1 MPRTTAKKTIKKSTA
16 PATSEPPTAP
26 ETPRRGPGRPP
37 KAKSFPLNIYSCDQE
52 IVLDFPD
59 ETSRTNAINQISKR
73 CPRGLD
79 ARITVGGDTYHFV
92 RVDYMKY

>member
-1 MPRTTAKKTIKKSTA
+1 MPRTTTNKTTKKSTS

-26 ETPRRGPGRPP
+26 EAPRRGPGRPP
-37 KAKSFPLNIYSCDQE
+37 KAKSFPLSVYSCDRE
-52 IVLDFPD
+52 AVLDFPD
-59 ETSRTNAINQISKR
+59 EASRSGAINQISKR

-79 ARITVGGDTYHFV
+79 ARITVGEDTYHFV